1 MSAARINGVE
11 LYYKLSGSGEP
22 LVLVHGS
29 WGDHHN
35 WDPVVSALAESF
47 RVLVYD
53 RRGHSAS
60 ERPAGQGSVFEDA
73 DDLAG
78 LIDELGLAPAH
89 VAGNSFGAAI
99 VLRAATRHPE
109 VFRSMIVHEPP
120 LFPLLAGTEFE
131 PALAEVQR
139 RMGAVV
145 GLLEDDDHRGAARLF
160 VETIAFGPGAWD
172 GQLTPGIRDVFITNA
187 PTWLDEARD
196 PDALQ
201 MDLDALAGFDR
212 PALMTSGTESA
223 PFFGPVVDTV
233 AESLPGSKRVTI
245 EGADHV
251 PHISVP
257 GRYVELVRT
266 FAQTAHSGSPAC
278 SPRRPSGG
286 RKQGFASR
294 RRGGLAALLRARRR

>member
-1 MSAARINGVE
+1 MSAARVNGVE
-11 LYYKLSGSGEP
+11 LYYELNGSGEP

-35 WDPVVSALAESF
+35 WDAVVPTLAESF
-47 RVLVYD
+47 RVLAYD

-78 LIDELGLAPAH
+78 LIDELGLGPAH
-89 VAGNSFGAAI
+89 VAGNSFGAVTA
-99 VLRAATRHPE
+99 LRAATRRPE
-109 VFRSMIVHEPP
+109 VFRSLIAHEPP
-120 LFPLLAGTEFE
+120 LFPLLAGTELE
-131 PALAEVQR
+131 PALGEVQR
-139 RMGAVV
+139 RIDAVA
-145 GLLEDDDHRGAARLF
+145 GLLEGGDHEAAARLF

-172 GQLTPGIRDVFITNA
+172 EQLTPEMREVCIANA
-187 PTWLDEARD
+187 PTFLDEVRD

-212 PALMTSGTESA
+212 PALLTSGTESA
-223 PFFGPVVDTV
+223 PFFGPVVDMV
-233 AESLPGSKRVTI
+233 AESLPRSERVTI
-245 EGADHV
+245 DGADHV

-266 FAQTAHSGSPAC
+266 FAQTERSGAP
-278 SPRRPSGG
+278 G
-286 RKQGFASR
+286 
-294 RRGGLAALLRARRR
+294 